1 MRLKNFIQFLNE
13 SASMGSRELSSD
25 AIKNFYKSGLED
37 GTLSVTKK
45 EQINN
50 LTEGYDIWQAFPMA
64 AEYYTYSEGDSVPR
78 DILKY
83 NPYTGKKDKLN
94 AEQQIRNFLNVL
106 RSQGVLERYVANE
119 KEIYEDAGGNASLF
133 DIYVS
138 TSGTGTPEKN
148 SKKAKE
154 RGEWVRET
162 LIKLLQ
168 EITFLVWDDGSKI
181 NPVKKQYRLTEATA
195 RSIVS
200 RGKLEYIQ
208 NFNDQ
213 RYIYDLPESNL
224 QSDRLLSIVAYN
236 WNLQHIEPIVVTP
249 EKPNTDLGKI
259 ELAVQAAID
268 ALSGPGTNE
277 DKLIDAIY
285 SLNTLDEI
293 RAFLDLYLSINSSPF
308 FDDINGDNFAGE
320 NNQMVRQVSS
330 HLNNKGYKNILKD
343 VGSVFMVLNIIV
355 Q

>member
-13 SASMGSRELSSD
+13 SASMGSSELSSD
-25 AIKNFYKSGLED
+25 AIKKFYKSGLED

-119 KEIYEDAGGNASLF
+119 KEIYKDAEGNASLF

-138 TSGTGTPEKN
+138 TSGTGTPDQN
-148 SKKAKE
+148 SKLAKQ

-162 LIKLLQ
+162 IIKLLQ
-168 EITFLVWDDGSKI
+168 EIPFFEKSG
-181 NPVKKQYRLTEATA
+181 YEERLTEATA

-224 QSDRLLSIVAYN
+224 QSDRILSIVAYN
-236 WNLQHIEPIVVTP
+236 WTLQHIEPIVVTP
-249 EKPNTDLGKI
+249 EKPNTDLSKI

-268 ALSGPGTNE
+268 SLSGPGTNE

-293 RAFLDLYLSINSSPF
+293 RAFLDLYLRINSSPF

-343 VGSVFMVLNIIV
+343 VGSLFSVMNIIV

>member
-1 MRLKNFIQFLNE
+1 M
-13 SASMGSRELSSD
+13 SSSELSSD
-25 AIKNFYKSGLED
+25 TIKSFYKSGIAD

-45 EQINN
+45 EQAGS
-50 LTEGYDIWQAFPMA
+50 LTEEFDMWQAFPMS
-64 AEYYTYSEGDSVPR
+64 AEYYIYAEGSSIPKELPR
-78 DILKY
+78 Y
-83 NPYTGKKDKLN
+83 NSYTGKMDKMN

-138 TSGTGTPEKN
+138 TSGTGTPEQN
-148 SKKAKE
+148 SKLAKE

-168 EITFLVWDDGSKI
+168 EITFLVWDEKTIDQ
-181 NPVKKQYRLTEATA
+181 PFVKREYRLTEATA

-236 WNLQHIEPIVVTP
+236 WTLQHIEPIVVTP
-249 EKPNTDLGKI
+249 EEPNTDLSKI

-268 ALSGPGTNE
+268 ALSGMGTE
-277 DKLIDAIY
+277 SVKLVDAVQ
-285 SLNTLDEI
+285 SLNTIDEI
-293 RAFLDLYLSINSSPF
+293 RAFLDLYLKLTSSSF
-308 FDDINGDNFAGE
+308 FDDINGDNSFGE
-320 NNQMVRQVSS
+320 DNQMIKLVSS
-330 HLNNKGYKNILKD
+330 HLTSKGYKNILKD
-343 VGSVFMVLNIIV
+343 VGSLFSVMNIIV